1 MTTLSGRTTSLLA
14 IPLLGLLMVSIW
26 LMLKPTF
33 VTGSTYAVFAAVV
46 IATAAVAINSWQ
58 NAQAPTST
66 SEVIHEAEVSRR
78 P

>member
-1 MTTLSGRTTSLLA
+1 MNTLNGRTITVLA
-14 IPLLGLLMVSIW
+14 ITVLALMLASLW

-46 IATAAVAINSWQ
+46 LSTAAIAINAWQ

-66 SEVIHEAEVSRR
+66 SQVIQDTETAR
-78 P
+78 PS

>member
-1 MTTLSGRTTSLLA
+1 MTTLTARTTSLLA